1 MAKKNII
8 FLNISIMLV
17 ASLAVAYNLFSARKQ
32 YDRVAQLTAAVSI
45 FQDLKI
51 TTTTFF
57 LDEKIP
63 TSINDIYSETPN
75 GLNKFDIEPGEGLEV
90 TYTIVFGSEYGDD
103 LSGKT
108 MIVNFKGFDHV
119 SCSINLTEQIIHI
132 NEYLAE
138 ICTADSY

>member
-1 MAKKNII
+1 MSIDEVLSAQKKRREEERIKKQCEPYEEIIRRLRKLDREGAKLKQSQPGMHHRIENEDGNCHDD
-8 FLNISIMLV
+8 FRNHD
-17 ASLAVAYNLFSARKQ
+17 RK
-32 YDRVAQLTAAVSI
+32 I
-45 FQDLKI
+45 H
-51 TTTTFF
+51 
-57 LDEKIP
+57 
-63 TSINDIYSETPN
+63 
-75 GLNKFDIEPGEGLEV
+75 EPGEGLEV